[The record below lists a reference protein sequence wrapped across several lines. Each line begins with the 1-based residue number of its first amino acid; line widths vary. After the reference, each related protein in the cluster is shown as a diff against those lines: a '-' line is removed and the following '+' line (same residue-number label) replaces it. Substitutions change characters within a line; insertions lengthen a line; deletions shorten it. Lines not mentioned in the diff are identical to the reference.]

1 MKTLHTCLLFYTI
14 FHRWTSKQ
22 IHKDNGVFQFSVCPQ
37 NCNHT
42 CVLCLWSF
50 GMMYTELQVEE
61 LHYLL
66 FESGAGPHL
75 CPHIE
80 HRGQEL
86 LTQPT
91 HPDTAVHGSWP
102 QEDVQ
107 SRDQVLHHCQV
118 SLLPGERTYHMQCNG
133 WSLLMVGLS
142 VDQPPLL

>member
-1 MKTLHTCLLFYTI
+1 
-14 FHRWTSKQ
+14 
-22 IHKDNGVFQFSVCPQ
+22 
-37 NCNHT
+37 
-42 CVLCLWSF
+42 
-50 GMMYTELQVEE
+50 MMYTELQVEE
-61 LHYLL
+61 LYYLL

-91 HPDTAVHGSWP
+91 HPHTAVHGSRP

-118 SLLPGERTYHMQCNG
+118 SLLPGENISHAVTVGLTVDQRRLVGGAIGGQAHCNG
-133 WSLLMVGLS
+133 WNGINGTVSNI
-142 VDQPPLL
+142 